1 VRVPSRFAGTAAVLL
16 AYPGCGG
23 GDEPLTV
30 ASPERDATADPA
42 DALDAGADNDHSG
55 DAVDAADAPDAGDS
69 ADGSDAADAGSC
81 SDGVTNGSETDVDC
95 GGPVCARCDLDHK
108 CVLDGDCKSGRCG
121 RSFCVLAS
129 GPPYWLPSVS
139 MPEGCGQ
146 CDAAFMPTGVKKGR
160 IFVIGAAAMAGRFAT
175 FDAASAAWSS
185 GTMPV
190 PVDAPAAVRGPD
202 AKIYVVSTAGT
213 AAYDG
218 SWQSGLAPFCCDTYP
233 RAALGSDGS
242 LYAVGAARSSQ
253 TQMRWYDVT
262 LDRWQ
267 PIPSVK
273 PQTVYIQPS
282 MASLGSRVYVL
293 GSGEPLHLRAFEA
306 YDVAAASWST
316 LANLPITAT
325 PTIAAGPD
333 GRIYS
338 IGGAA
343 YMPAGG
349 EPISLD
355 EVDAYDPLTDR
366 WATVAPLLV
375 ARAGAAVSIGPD
387 GRLYAIGG
395 QKDNGDYLS
404 SVEVYGPAVAVT
416 PANARAGAT
425 VRLRGTNFAA
435 NAAVSVYFGPIDEMP
450 LATGATDGT
459 GALVPSLTV
468 SVPSAPAGDRYFTLV
483 DDKSRFPVTVPF
495 TVDASP
501 KTKPSSYRA
510 CAPASK

>member
-1 VRVPSRFAGTAAVLL
+1 VRFPSRLARTAPVLFL
-16 AYPGCGG
+16 ALAGCGG
-23 GDEPLTV
+23 GDAPVTP
-30 ASPERDATADPA
+30 ASPDRDA
-42 DALDAGADNDHSG
+42 DAGAEYDDSGHAADGPDAAEAIDLPDADDSG
-55 DAVDAADAPDAGDS
+55 DGFDATDAT
-69 ADGSDAADAGSC
+69 SC

-95 GGPVCARCDLDHK
+95 GGRACVRCDLDHK
-108 CVLDGDCKSGRCG
+108 CALDGDCKSGRCG

-129 GPPYWLPSVS
+129 GPPYWLPGVS
-139 MPEGCGQ
+139 MPEDCGQ

-160 IFVIGAAAMAGRFAT
+160 IFVIGAASMAGRFAT
-175 FDAASAAWSS
+175 FDAGSAAWSS

-190 PVDAPAAVRGPD
+190 PVDAPAVASGPD
-202 AKIYVVSTAGT
+202 AKVYVISTAGT

-218 SWQSGLAPFCCDTYP
+218 SWRSGLAPFCCDGYP
-233 RAALGSDGS
+233 RAALGSDGFV
-242 LYAVGAARSSQ
+242 YAVGAARTSK
-253 TQMRWYDVT
+253 TQMQSYDVT

-267 PIPSVK
+267 PIANLK
-273 PQTVYIQPS
+273 PQTVYVQPS
-282 MASLGSRVYVL
+282 MASLGSRIYVL
-293 GSGEPLHLRAFEA
+293 GTGEPLHLRAFEA

-338 IGGAA
+338 VGGAA
-343 YMPAGG
+343 YMPAIG

-355 EVDAYDPLTDR
+355 EVDAYDPVTDR
-366 WATVAPLLV
+366 WATVAPLMA

-395 QKDNGDYLS
+395 QTGNGVYSS

-416 PANARAGAT
+416 PANAPAGAA

-435 NAAVSVYFGPIDEMP
+435 KAVVSVYFGSIGGTL

-501 KTKPSSYRA
+501 KRAPFSCRA
-510 CAPASK
+510 CRGASR